1 MTDRRINKSQ
11 VETEVADIEVEVT
24 DVEPEVEAVSEASTE
39 DELENYTK
47 GVSKTNQQT

>member
-1 MTDRRINKSQ
+1 MTIENQQNQ

-24 DVEPEVEAVSEASTE
+24 DVEPQVEAVAEPSTE

-47 GVSKTNQQT
+47 IPRNYRY